1 MSDGGISYRWFNPR
15 GDKVLVRN
23 FAHCH
28 EEIIRPEIADKW
40 KTCRVC
46 NESWS
51 RKKEPFLESIG
62 FMHCGIPVV
71 DVWSVDSFV
80 TYIFDKINPMTGATC
95 WLACKDGQVI
105 GYCWGFMENLDNLED
120 RLDAPGLTRFIKR
133 KFGDFETVAFQDRI
147 GVLEAY
153 RKMGI
158 ATALFS
164 RRLGNFIESDMKVG
178 ITLLSR
184 KTASF
189 VLDWYKSRG
198 YVPIYDF
205 KDSNGNIIVARS
217 LEGLI
222 F

>member
-1 MSDGGISYRWFNPR
+1 
-15 GDKVLVRN
+15 
-23 FAHCH
+23 
-28 EEIIRPEIADKW
+28 
-40 KTCRVC
+40 
-46 NESWS
+46 
-51 RKKEPFLESIG
+51 
-62 FMHCGIPVV
+62 
-71 DVWSVDSFV
+71 
-80 TYIFDKINPMTGATC
+80 MTGATC